1 MAVGIVPSY
10 VCQPD
15 NWDLESGSVAAWG
28 LDASKQL
35 AAGQVVTAPVVKV
48 YDTDAGGA
56 DVTAAMLVGSPTVG
70 PNAAGVAGTTVI
82 VVLQAAV
89 AGHSYDVVA
98 HYVPSPPSPSQELLP
113 LVSHMHCQ
121 R

>member
-1 MAVGIVPSY
+1 MPQGLVPSF

-15 NWDLESGSVAAWG
+15 NNDLESDSIEAWG

-35 AAGQVVTAPVVKV
+35 AAGQIVTAPVVKV
-48 YDTDAGGA
+48 YDVSNGNA
-56 DVTAAMLVGSPTVG
+56 DVTATMVVGSPTVG
-70 PNAAGVAGTTVI
+70 PNDAGVANTTVI

-89 AGHSYDVVA
+89 AGHNYDVVA
-98 HYVPSPPSPSQELLP
+98 HYVPSPPNPAQELLP
-113 LVSHMHCQ
+113 LVSHMHCL